1 MPNLTDLALSG
12 ASCFS
17 ARTVTPSITLPAHT
31 SLLRGVSP
39 AEHGVMVNRAPEHA
53 IDAPS
58 FLRVARTAGLRT
70 AALYNWTLFSS
81 ILESNATDTR
91 TVIDGGYDPAED
103 EELTVLACDLL
114 ARRSSDLLFTYFA
127 APDLAGH
134 DSGWDSDEYRTA
146 IGVVDLQLGRLVAA
160 AGDDCSVIV
169 TTDHGGLDKDHTK
182 SRPIDLETFMILR
195 SPRIDAATAWTNA
208 SILDVAPTVAEL
220 CGFAPD
226 PAWVGDSLL
235 GRELDLTQVLLDL
248 LAATASQSYG
258 ETVNMLDHSLQ
269 SAALARA
276 EDGTDDLVVAAL
288 LHDIGHV
295 LGDAGV
301 WGLPGHA
308 AVGARALQSLLSP
321 AIVEPVRLHVD
332 AKRYLVAT
340 EPEYL
345 ERLSEASVMSLGQ
358 QGGPFSPG
366 EVAAFEKE
374 PHHRSAVVLRRW
386 DDDGKVDGLEIAPL
400 ESYRGLLAA
409 ALRQPAGANWERDAC
424 RCSECRDAGN
434 DQHLLN
440 ITDVIGWHVVDD
452 TQRSDGLVVVGN
464 ASGETHRCELQAPDR
479 LDPLPLTLWGSGHE
493 VAAHDRFAEDLV
505 EFGIAL
511 EDKVPTRQGEVLVFA
526 RALGFVRETNYG
538 ALFDVVAEADPTN
551 LAYTPVGLPLHTDN
565 PYRRPCPT
573 VQLLHCLESAKRGG
587 ASQFSDGFAAA
598 DRLRREFPE
607 DFDLL
612 TSTPVTFRYH
622 GDGSDL
628 QATRPIVEI
637 DSFDKVTAISL
648 NHRSMEPPSSAAG
661 SERFYRAYSRFYQML
676 SQPDAIINLLLQ
688 PGQLV
693 GFDNRRVLHARTG
706 FDMARRRHLQGCYI
720 DMDAVQSRVRV
731 SRPSGRETAGPLRR
745 LSTALP
751 DDVR

>member
-31 SLLRGVSP
+31 SLLRGVLP
-39 AEHGVMVNRAPEHA
+39 AEHGVMDNRAPEHA
-53 IDAPS
+53 IAAPS
-58 FLRVARTAGLRT
+58 FLRLARTAGLRT

-81 ILESNATDTR
+81 ILEPNATDTR
-91 TVIDGGYDPAED
+91 TVIDGGYDSAED

-114 ARRSSDLLFTYFA
+114 ARRTCDLLFTYFA

-134 DSGWDSDEYRTA
+134 DFGWDSDEYRAA
-146 IGVVDLQLGRLVAA
+146 IRVVDLQLGRLLVAA
-160 AGDDCSVIV
+160 GEDCSVIV

-182 SRPIDLETFMILR
+182 SRPIDRETFMILR
-195 SPRIDAATAWTNA
+195 SPRVDAATAWTNA

-220 CGFAPD
+220 CSFAPD

-248 LAATASQSYG
+248 LAAMASQSYG

-276 EDGTDDLVVAAL
+276 EGGTDDLVLAAL

-308 AVGARALQSLLSP
+308 EVGARALQSLLSP
-321 AIVEPVRLHVD
+321 TIVEPVRLHVD

-340 EPEYL
+340 EPQYL
-345 ERLSEASVMSLGQ
+345 ERLSEASVVSLGQ
-358 QGGPFSPG
+358 QGGPFSAI

-374 PHHRSAVVLRRW
+374 PHHLSAVALRRW
-386 DDDGKVDGLEIAPL
+386 DDDGKVDGLDIAPL
-400 ESYRGLLAA
+400 ESYQGLLAA
-409 ALRQPAGANWERDAC
+409 ALRQPEDACWERDAC
-424 RCSECRDAGN
+424 RCPECRDAGN

-440 ITDVIGWHVVDD
+440 ISDVIGWHVVDD
-452 TQRSDGLVVVGN
+452 TQRSEGLVVVGN
-464 ASGETHRCELQAPDR
+464 ARGETHHCV
-479 LDPLPLTLWGSGHE
+479 LPSSVLPSSVLPSTALVDALPFTLWGSDHVV
-493 VAAHDRFAEDLV
+493 VARDRFAEDLV

-511 EDKVPTRQGEVLVFA
+511 ADEVPTNQGEVLVFA
-526 RALGFVRETNYG
+526 RSLGFVRETNYG

-551 LAYTPVGLPLHTDN
+551 LAYTPIGLPLHTDN

-598 DRLRREFPE
+598 ERLKREFPE
-607 DFDLL
+607 DFNLL
-612 TSTPVTFRYH
+612 ISTLVTFRYH
-622 GDGSDL
+622 GDGNDL
-628 QATRPIVEI
+628 QATRPIIET
-637 DSFDKVTAISL
+637 DSSGKVTAISL
-648 NHRSMEPPSSAAG
+648 NHRSMEPPSSG
-661 SERFYRAYSRFYQML
+661 EDSEPFYRAYHRFYQLL
-676 SQPDAIINLLLQ
+676 SHPDALINLLLQ
-688 PGQLV
+688 PGELV

-706 FDMARRRHLQGCYI
+706 FDTARRRHLQGCYI
-720 DMDAVQSRVRV
+720 DIDAVHSRVRV
-731 SRPSGRETAGPLRR
+731 SAPGGYGK
-745 LSTALP
+745 
-751 DDVR
+751 